1 MRSRAVK
8 LRAQQSGA
16 ALMVMLAVIVLGA
29 SWWLVSALSTPVNRA
44 TLEADHNARVL
55 SQAKSALLGYL
66 AHRALMAA
74 EDHPGR
80 LPCPESPG
88 AQNNHDGTD
97 YMVDDDGRA
106 AGSCT
111 LPAVGRLPWRTLGLD
126 KLVDAAGEPLWYVVS
141 PGWAF
146 ASPSPPPARPVI
158 NSNTAGQLTLDG
170 QSVVALMI
178 APGKAFNV
186 AAAGACTA
194 HPQRRGRQPNVAWN
208 VLDFLECD
216 NASAITAADAA
227 SFVSIGPRDS
237 FNDQVIGVTAKEIW
251 MHVEGPVASRIQR
264 DVVPQLEGVY
274 ASAQWGASSTN
285 PIFPYAANFGAF
297 TDAATFAFKG
307 DAARTEGLLPMTFGQ
322 CVAGSDPRCDPSFV
336 HWAIN
341 DPDQTANPNP
351 SVVKRVF
358 GTTTANVTSYDCVST
373 SSAQVVNCSIDYSR
387 SCGGGLNLGY
397 VLGGA
402 CYVDL
407 EVSVLARGQNVGRAL
422 RTFATAGIA
431 VSELPWSL
439 VSSATPINGAGSAAA
454 DIRVQLPPA
463 SCACPALI
471 CLLFPCTASKT
482 VTVTVP
488 ITVFVDHP
496 LLNPA
501 AGTAWRWYTAN
512 NWHHVTYYAIAPSH
526 APSGATHDCT
536 VAGPCLSVTNGTPP
550 TNVKALLVLAG
561 RSLTGSARPN
571 ANLSDFLDTAENQN
585 LNVLF
590 EQKRVEANFNDR
602 VVTVSNY

>member
-1 MRSRAVK
+1 MKKQR
-8 LRAQQSGA
+8 GA
-16 ALMVMLAVIVLGA
+16 ALMAMLAVIVLGA
-29 SWWLVSALSTPVNRA
+29 SWWLVSALSTPANRA
-44 TLEADHNARVL
+44 SLEADHNARVL

-80 LPCPESPG
+80 LPCPEAPG
-88 AQNNHDGTD
+88 AQNNHDGTN
-97 YMVDDDGRA
+97 YMVDDDGVA

-111 LPAVGRLPWRTLGLD
+111 LPAVGRLPWRTLGVD

-146 ASPSPPPARPVI
+146 ASPFPPPPRPVI
-158 NSNTAGQLTLDG
+158 NSNTVGQLTLDG
-170 QSVVALMI
+170 QAAVALII

-186 AAAGACTA
+186 AAAGGCAA
-194 HPQRRGRQPNVAWN
+194 RAQQRARQPNVAWE
-208 VLDFLECD
+208 LRDFLECD
-216 NASAITAADAA
+216 NATFPADAA
-227 SFVSIGPRDS
+227 FVSSGPRDS
-237 FNDQVIGVTAKEIW
+237 FNDQAIAVTAKEIW
-251 MHVEGPVASRIQR
+251 MHVEGPVASRMQR
-264 DVVPQLEGVY
+264 DIVPQLEAVY
-274 ASAQWGASSTN
+274 ASAQWGASGTN
-285 PIFPYAANFGAF
+285 PIFPHAANFGAF
-297 TDAATFAFKG
+297 TDASTFAFKG

-341 DPDQTANPNP
+341 DADQTANPNP
-351 SVVKRVF
+351 SVVKRAF
-358 GTTTANVTSYDCVST
+358 GSTTADLDNFECVST
-373 SSAQVVNCSIDYSR
+373 STAQVVNCSITYSS
-387 SCGGGLNLGY
+387 SCGGALNLGY
-397 VLGGA
+397 VLGGS

-422 RTFATAGIA
+422 RTFSTAGIS

-454 DIRVQLPPA
+454 DIRLQLPPA

-471 CLLFPCTASKT
+471 CLLFPCSASKT

-488 ITVFVDHP
+488 ITVFANHP
-496 LLNPA
+496 LLNPV
-501 AGTAWRWYTAN
+501 AGTAWYWYTAN
-512 NWHHVTYYAIAPSH
+512 NWHHVTYYAIAASH

-536 VAGPCLSVTNGTPP
+536 TVGPCLSVTNGTPA
-550 TNVKALLVLAG
+550 TNVKALLILAG
-561 RSLTGSARPN
+561 RSVNGAARPN
-571 ANLSDFLDTAENQN
+571 ANLNDFLDSVENQN
-585 LNVLF
+585 LNTTF
-590 EQKRVEANFNDR
+590 EQRRIDATFNDR